1 VPPLDTVK
9 KFFKEWILPFGLEIL
24 VLLFLLKYVF
34 TFVVVPTGSMIPTI
48 DEKSILFTTRIHNVE
63 KVQRGDI
70 LVFESEELHE
80 TLIKRLIGLP
90 GETVVVDDE
99 GKVTVDG
106 VPLDEPYVVY
116 PSDRSGEFHVP
127 EGCYLFFG
135 DNRKGSNDARRWDDP
150 YIPGD
155 KIIAKAR
162 FTLWP
167 LPNFGVLR

>member
-1 VPPLDTVK
+1 MDTVK

-106 VPLDEPYVVY
+106 VLLDEPDGVCQ
-116 PSDRSGEFHVP
+116 SDRSGEFHVP